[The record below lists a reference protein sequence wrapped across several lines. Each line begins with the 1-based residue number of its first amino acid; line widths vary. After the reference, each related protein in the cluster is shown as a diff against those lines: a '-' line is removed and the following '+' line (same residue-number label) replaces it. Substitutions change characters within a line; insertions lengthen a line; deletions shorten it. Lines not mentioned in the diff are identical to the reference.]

1 MLAYHLHYHF
11 RADNIGEDSHPA
23 EEPQVRLYLTITV
36 FATLFGTACASAQ
49 GLVAQKA
56 LSAQMAQDA
65 AQGALDKCR
74 AQGYRVSV
82 TVVDADGLLKAFVRD
97 DGTGPHTI
105 DLSRKKAFTA
115 VTQKKLS
122 GEVAQ
127 QWGNMPPP
135 AIDGIVTLAG
145 GVPIKAGNEVIA
157 AIGVSGAPAGN
168 PAGIND
174 EVCANAGIAKIA
186 AKLK

>member
-1 MLAYHLHYHF
+1 MPHVQLA
-11 RADNIGEDSHPA
+11 RM
-23 EEPQVRLYLTITV
+23 
-36 FATLFGTACASAQ
+36 TAVVAVLLGPVGAGAQ

-56 LSAQMAQDA
+56 LSTEMAQEL

-82 TVVDADGLLKAFVRD
+82 TVVNAEGLLKAFIRD
-97 DGTGPHTI
+97 DGAAPHTI
-105 DLSRKKAFTA
+105 GLSRNKAYTA
-115 VTQKKLS
+115 VTQRKLS

-127 QWGNMPPP
+127 QWGSMPPP
-135 AIDGIVTLAG
+135 NIEGIVTLAG
-145 GVPIKAGNEVIA
+145 GVPVKVGNEVIA
-157 AIGVSGAPAGN
+157 AIGVSGAPAGS
-168 PAGIND
+168 PAGVND

>member
-1 MLAYHLHYHF
+1 M
-11 RADNIGEDSHPA
+11 
-23 EEPQVRLYLTITV
+23 RLNLTV
-36 FATLFGTACASAQ
+36 AAFAAVLVGSFGAAHASAQ

-74 AQGYRVSV
+74 EQGYHVSV

-105 DLSRKKAFTA
+105 DLSKKKAFTA
-115 VTQKKLS
+115 VTQKNLS
-122 GEVAQ
+122 GEVAK

-157 AIGVSGAPAGN
+157 AIGVSGAPAGS
-168 PAGIND
+168 PAGVND

>member
-1 MLAYHLHYHF
+1 MRLHLM
-11 RADNIGEDSHPA
+11 
-23 EEPQVRLYLTITV
+23 ITV
-36 FATLFGTACASAQ
+36 FATLFGATFASAQ

-56 LSAQMAQDA
+56 LSAEMDKQA
-65 AQGALDKCR
+65 AHGAIEKCR
-74 AQGYRVSV
+74 TQGYRVSV
-82 TVVDADGLLKAFVRD
+82 TVVDADGLLKSYDPD

-127 QWGNMPPP
+127 QWGNRPPP

-145 GVPIKAGNEVIA
+145 GVPIKVGYEVIA
-157 AIGVSGAPAGN
+157 AIGVSGAPAGS
-168 PAGIND
+168 PAGVND

>member
-1 MLAYHLHYHF
+1 M
-11 RADNIGEDSHPA
+11 
-23 EEPQVRLYLTITV
+23 RLNSIITV
-36 FATLFGTACASAQ
+36 FAAVIVTHLGAAHATAQ
-49 GLVAQKA
+49 GLVSQKA
-56 LSAQMAQDA
+56 LSAQMAQDV

-74 AQGYRVSV
+74 EQGYHVSV

-105 DLSRKKAFTA
+105 DLSKKKAFTA
-115 VTQKKLS
+115 VTQKNLS
-122 GEVAQ
+122 GEVAK

-145 GVPIKAGNEVIA
+145 GVPIKVGNEVIA
-157 AIGVSGAPAGN
+157 AIGVSGAPAGS
-168 PAGIND
+168 PAGVND
-174 EVCANAGIAKIA
+174 EMCANAGIAKIA